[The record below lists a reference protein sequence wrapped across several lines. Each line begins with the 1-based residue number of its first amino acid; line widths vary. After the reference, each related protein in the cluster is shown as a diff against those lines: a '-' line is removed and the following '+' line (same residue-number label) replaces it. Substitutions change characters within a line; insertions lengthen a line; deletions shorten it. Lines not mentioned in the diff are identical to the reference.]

1 VRLGGPKN
9 PNGSE
14 LKSSYICIHKVQ
26 LKHISNMKKILFL
39 LLTAVLLF
47 ACEPSTATAQR
58 TITYEVTNGYF
69 LVKSGTTKLVTLS
82 VLDAKVDTLQRPL
95 NNFDHT
101 TLRFIGNGTAI
112 NLRYSP
118 TLDTIA
124 GRTAV
129 QARDIMNQ
137 TINAAKGNYLGAYKK
152 SQLIAPDTAFTG
164 NYYYDTDSATF
175 RFKRATGGFQSI
187 QPKF

>member
-1 VRLGGPKN
+1 
-9 PNGSE
+9 
-14 LKSSYICIHKVQ
+14 
-26 LKHISNMKKILFL
+26 MKKILFL

-82 VLDAKVDTLQRPL
+82 VLDAKVDTFQRPL
-95 NNFDHT
+95 NNYDHT
-101 TLRFIGNGTAI
+101 TLRFTGNGTAI

-129 QARDIMNQ
+129 EARDIMNQ

-152 SQLIAPDTAFTG
+152 SQLIAPDTAYTG